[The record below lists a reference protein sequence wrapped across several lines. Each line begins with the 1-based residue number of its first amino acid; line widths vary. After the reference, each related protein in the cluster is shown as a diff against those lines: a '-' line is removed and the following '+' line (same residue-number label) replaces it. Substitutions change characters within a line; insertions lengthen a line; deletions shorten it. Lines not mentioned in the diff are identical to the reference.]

1 MNKII
6 IITGPTG
13 VGKTSHSIRLAEDLN
28 GEIIS
33 CDSFQIYKHMD
44 IGTAKVTIEEARGIK
59 HHNIDIVYP
68 DEEFNV
74 ALFKNKTED
83 LIEEITNRG
92 KVPILTGGT
101 GLYLHSIIYNLDFSG
116 GKKDTKIRNQIE
128 EEIKANGLD
137 SIYNKLIEIDNNISN
152 YIERNN
158 RHRTIRAYEIL
169 LKTGENPIN
178 HLKDFR
184 TNTAKYDFLYL
195 IINDKR
201 ENLYEKINKRVDLM
215 MDNGLLNE
223 IESLLNKGYGF
234 DLRSMKGIGYKE
246 FKDYFKDEKELDEVI
261 DKIKQHSRN
270 YAKRQI
276 TWFKR
281 VEDGVWMNKNEFM
294 DDEDFY
300 NELLNKSKEFLNE

>member
-13 VGKTSHSIRLAEDLN
+13 VGKTSHSIKLAEDLN

-33 CDSFQIYKHMD
+33 CDSFQIYKYMD
-44 IGTAKVTIEEARGIK
+44 IGTAKVTVEESKGIK

-74 ALFKNKTED
+74 ALFKKRTED
-83 LIEEITNRG
+83 LIEDITNRG

-101 GLYLHSIIYNLDFSG
+101 GLYLHSIIYDLDFSG
-116 GKKDTKIRNQIE
+116 GKKDSDIRNKIE
-128 EEIKANGLD
+128 EEVKANGLD
-137 SIYNKLIEIDNNISN
+137 SIYDKLISIDKNLSN
-152 YIERNN
+152 YIEKNN
-158 RHRTIRAYEIL
+158 RHRIIRAYEIFL
-169 LKTGENPIN
+169 TKNDNPIN
-178 HLKDFR
+178 YLKDFR
-184 TNTAKYDFLYL
+184 SNPAKYNFLYL

-201 ENLYEKINKRVDLM
+201 ERLYEKINNRVAIM
-215 MDNGLLNE
+215 MQKGLLDE
-223 IESLLNKGYGF
+223 IKSLLEKDYGF

-246 FKDYFKDEKELDEVI
+246 FKNYFNGQSELHEVV

-281 VEDGVWMNKNEFM
+281 VEEGVWMNKDNFS
-294 DDEDFY
+294 DEKNFY
-300 NELLNKSKEFLNE
+300 DALLNKSKEFLNE